1 MYWVW
6 NIVWNTVFITP
17 WLGVINRVSNLGWVS
32 HRTLVLMQGEA
43 LAKAMLDDE
52 TMIQATP
59 GLPNRNT
66 RDVERI
72 CKPFP
77 RILLEKF
84 FLWSEAPMETV
95 LIFLSCELIL
105 LLSVF
110 MWAGQSKGTCRTSEK
125 KWIISSQ
132 MVLQVPLL
140 WMTRNDSENVICFG
154 LSRFLGWSKASIYV
168 RGAGAGGHNFFYPV
182 RGLDQGN
189 QKNHCYQSFFFF
201 SSSFPVH
208 HIIIP
213 VVFLF
218 LIWRHL
224 RTMASIFAAV
234 SYQEEDILFLAC
246 WGAGNGQI

>member
-168 RGAGAGGHNFFYPV
+168 RGAGAGGHNIFYPV

-189 QKNHCYQSFFFF
+189 QKNHCYQSFFF
-201 SSSFPVH
+201 
-208 HIIIP
+208 
-213 VVFLF
+213 LF
-218 LIWRHL
+218 LIFSGASYNNTCRFPLPDLETSPHNGLNFRCCLLPGGRH
-224 RTMASIFAAV
+224 SI
-234 SYQEEDILFLAC
+234 SGLLGR
-246 WGAGNGQI
+246 W